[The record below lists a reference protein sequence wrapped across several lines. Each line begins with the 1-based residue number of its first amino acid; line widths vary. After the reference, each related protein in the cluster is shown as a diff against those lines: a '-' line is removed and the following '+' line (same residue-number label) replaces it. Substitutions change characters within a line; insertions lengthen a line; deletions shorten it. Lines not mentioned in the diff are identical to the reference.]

1 MARTR
6 ATPLPSQVPAPSA
19 ARRRARAGLC
29 LLGALFVLPFAVMAL
44 TGAREWGALLGC
56 VTGPVVVLLY
66 AAMCDESTPARHSA
80 TRITARTL
88 TGVRS
93 VNLTRLSRVRLL
105 TFFSYGRVFHTLA
118 VSDADGVWL
127 GISTSAGQRAVRRA
141 LTRRSGDYLLPRP
154 RVSRAARA
162 FLDGDRPGRLAVHTV
177 LAFLAMTVGISGYVG
192 VLLTLG
198 GLLG

>member
-1 MARTR
+1 MTRTR

-29 LLGALFVLPFAVMAL
+29 LLGALFLLPFAVMAL

-88 TGVRS
+88 TGMRS
-93 VNLTRLSRVRLL
+93 VDLPLPQPSAGDPHLAALSRVRLL
-105 TFFSYGRVFHTLA
+105 TFFSYGRVFHTLVVGGRPGTA
-118 VSDADGVWL
+118 
-127 GISTSAGQRAVRRA
+127 SAATAGE
-141 LTRRSGDYLLPRP
+141 SGRPRP
-154 RVSRAARA
+154 PRRRQARPA
-162 FLDGDRPGRLAVHTV
+162 HRPHCPRG
-177 LAFLAMTVGISGYVG
+177 
-192 VLLTLG
+192 LG
-198 GLLG
+198 